1 MEDKI
6 KILNDKIALAKLG
19 GGEKRI
25 AKHHEKKKLT
35 ARERV
40 EYLLDEGSFE
50 EIGMLVTH
58 RTTDFGMEKKSIM
71 AMVL

>member
-1 MEDKI
+1 MNTVYEIQNFKISIYFLIYILKEKMEDKI

-40 EYLLDEGSFE
+40 ELSYG
-50 EIGMLVTH
+50 
-58 RTTDFGMEKKSIM
+58 
-71 AMVL
+71 

>member
-1 MEDKI
+1 MQDKI
-6 KILNDKIALAKLG
+6 KILEDKIALAKLG

-25 AKHHEKKKLT
+25 ASHHAKKKLT

-40 EYLLDEGSFE
+40 EYLLDENSFE

-58 RTTDFGMEKKSIM
+58 RTTDF
-71 AMVL
+71 

>member
-6 KILNDKIALAKLG
+6 KVLNDKIALAKLG

-25 AKHHEKKKLT
+25 ASHHAKKKLT

-40 EYLLDEGSFE
+40 DYLMDEYIYHQYVILEDLKEIFE
-50 EIGMLVTH
+50 
-58 RTTDFGMEKKSIM
+58 
-71 AMVL
+71 

>member
-25 AKHHEKKKLT
+25 ANITLKKN
-35 ARERV
+35 
-40 EYLLDEGSFE
+40 
-50 EIGMLVTH
+50 
-58 RTTDFGMEKKSIM
+58 
-71 AMVL
+71 

>member
-25 AKHHEKKKLT
+25 ASHHAKKKLT

-40 EYLLDEGSFE
+40 EYLLEWK
-50 EIGMLVTH
+50 
-58 RTTDFGMEKKSIM
+58 KKSFM
-71 AMVL
+71 VMVL

>member
-25 AKHHEKKKLT
+25 AAHHAK
-35 ARERV
+35 
-40 EYLLDEGSFE
+40 
-50 EIGMLVTH
+50 
-58 RTTDFGMEKKSIM
+58 
-71 AMVL
+71 